1 MHKMHRSILCILYKC
16 HVQKQKPDCD
26 SPAFAFGGYSSLCA
40 ALYCPGVMPVTFLNT
55 RISEPLSR

>member
-1 MHKMHRSILCILYKC
+1 MDLFLCILYKSPM
-16 HVQKQKPDCD
+16 QKQKPDCG
-26 SPAFAFGGYSSLCA
+26 SPAPVFWGHSSLCA